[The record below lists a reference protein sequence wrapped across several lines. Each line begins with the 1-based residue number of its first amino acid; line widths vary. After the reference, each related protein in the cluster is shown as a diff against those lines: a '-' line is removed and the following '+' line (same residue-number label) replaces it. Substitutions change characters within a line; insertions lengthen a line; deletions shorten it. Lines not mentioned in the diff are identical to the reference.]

1 MFSKIQDYFIISSE
15 KLSNNKVLLRFSS
28 KHHSEQS
35 SDFLECLS
43 GEYCTTLSK
52 SDFLE
57 CLSSEYCTTL
67 SKSDFLECL
76 SGEYCTTLSKS
87 TETIWCTI
95 SFNVEQD
102 EYNYVQHD
110 YIMKI
115 MKPCQAHIQP

>member
-1 MFSKIQDYFIISSE
+1 MACSVRFKIQDYFIISSE
-15 KLSNNKVLLRFSS
+15 KLSNSKVLLRFSS
-28 KHHSEQS
+28 KHHSEQ
-35 SDFLECLS
+35 LP
-43 GEYCTTLSK
+43 
-52 SDFLE
+52 
-57 CLSSEYCTTL
+57 
-67 SKSDFLECL
+67 DFLECL

-102 EYNYVQHD
+102 EHNYVQHD

>member
-15 KLSNNKVLLRFSS
+15 KLSNDKVLLRFSS

-67 SKSDFLECL
+67 SKS
-76 SGEYCTTLSKS
+76 

-102 EYNYVQHD
+102 EHNYVQHD

-115 MKPCQAHIQP
+115 MKPCRAHIQP